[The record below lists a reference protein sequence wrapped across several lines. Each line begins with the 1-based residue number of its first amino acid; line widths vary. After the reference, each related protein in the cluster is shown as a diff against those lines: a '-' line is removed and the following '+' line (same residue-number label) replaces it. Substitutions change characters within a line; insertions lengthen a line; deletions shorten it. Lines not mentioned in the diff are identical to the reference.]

1 MDGKMNDYQ
10 GTFYSRDLQRAN
22 QTPSICDP
30 GEGRRGRKRNDGY
43 EWSAHPRVRPTSNA
57 PTEVPEK

>member
-22 QTPSICDP
+22 QTLSICDP
-30 GEGRRGRKRNDGY
+30 GKGRRGRERNDGY
-43 EWSAHPRVRPTSNA
+43 EWSAHPLGQA
-57 PTEVPEK
+57 H

>member
-1 MDGKMNDYQ
+1 MDGMMNDYQ

-30 GEGRRGRKRNDGY
+30 GEGRRGRERNDGY
-43 EWSAHPRVRPTSNA
+43 EWSAHPLGQTH
-57 PTEVPEK
+57 